1 MDTIALRLID
11 SHFHLR
17 SLERKGVD
25 VIALLSEMEEKSME
39 GIDVGLDCDDLGERI
54 ERFGAWKNIRFA
66 AGIGPWG
73 VAEGQKPLAEQLE
86 ALFLQVE
93 RNRPVAIGEIGLD
106 NHWKYGTPA
115 LQEQV
120 LNVQMEAA
128 EERRLPII
136 IHNREADE
144 QFITILGQRSFS
156 QRGIFH
162 CYQGGEALALLA
174 IEKGFFLSFAGP
186 LTYKANTAMH
196 RLFASLPLSSILLET
211 DSPYLSPAPLRG
223 KTNTPLSMIHIYR
236 EAARLR
242 GMETGELAE
251 AVEANYH
258 TFLES
263 NS

>member
-106 NHWKYGTPA
+106 NHWK
-115 LQEQV
+115 
-120 LNVQMEAA
+120 
-128 EERRLPII
+128 
-136 IHNREADE
+136 
-144 QFITILGQRSFS
+144 
-156 QRGIFH
+156 
-162 CYQGGEALALLA
+162 
-174 IEKGFFLSFAGP
+174 
-186 LTYKANTAMH
+186 
-196 RLFASLPLSSILLET
+196 
-211 DSPYLSPAPLRG
+211 
-223 KTNTPLSMIHIYR
+223 
-236 EAARLR
+236 
-242 GMETGELAE
+242 
-251 AVEANYH
+251 
-258 TFLES
+258 
-263 NS
+263 

>member
-1 MDTIALRLID
+1 ML
-11 SHFHLR
+11 FR
-17 SLERKGVD
+17 S
-25 VIALLSEMEEKSME
+25 
-39 GIDVGLDCDDLGERI
+39 
-54 ERFGAWKNIRFA
+54 
-66 AGIGPWG
+66 
-73 VAEGQKPLAEQLE
+73 
-86 ALFLQVE
+86 
-93 RNRPVAIGEIGLD
+93 
-106 NHWKYGTPA
+106 
-115 LQEQV
+115 
-120 LNVQMEAA
+120 A

-162 CYQGGEALALLA
+162 CYQGGEALAHLA

-186 LTYKANTAMH
+186 LTYKANRAMH

-258 TFLES
+258 TFLGR
-263 NS
+263 N